1 MPIKQFFRLHFSLS
15 LLLGFLSSVLLL
27 GFFAFLSRQIVGET
41 SVVRFDSTLANALHV
56 RTIPSI
62 IHVMRLLT
70 MLGSQAVIVLGL
82 VIGLWFYRHQW
93 FWQLG
98 VWATGLIGGEL
109 LNFLLKLWFRRSRPM
124 FENPI
129 IQLRTFSFPS
139 GHAMM
144 SLITY
149 GLLAYILLLRVHDRN
164 LRLVIIV
171 TTIALIALIGFT
183 RMYLGAHFFSDVIAG
198 YAAGG
203 VWLIVTI
210 TAMRIA
216 HRRDMIRTGPAPDHI
231 LR

>member
-1 MPIKQFFRLHFSLS
+1 M
-15 LLLGFLSSVLLL
+15 
-27 GFFAFLSRQIVGET
+27 
-41 SVVRFDSTLANALHV
+41 FD
-56 RTIPSI
+56 
-62 IHVMRLLT
+62 
-70 MLGSQAVIVLGL
+70 
-82 VIGLWFYRHQW
+82 
-93 FWQLG
+93 
-98 VWATGLIGGEL
+98 
-109 LNFLLKLWFRRSRPM
+109 
-124 FENPI
+124 NPI
-129 IQLRTFSFPS
+129 VHLHTFSFPS

-144 SLITY
+144 SLILY
-149 GLLAYILLLRVHDRN
+149 GLLAYILLLRVRDRK
-164 LRLVIIV
+164 LQWVILV